1 MGKPGWAR
9 NHQGLLLLTSVLLA
23 VLAGLTFVLA
33 GGREQ
38 AAPGGTTTSAPPQTA
53 SASPTATAVPR
64 SDPVL
69 IELPK
74 IRAKSTLVPLGLNKD
89 NTLQVPP
96 VSRPM
101 QAGWF
106 SEGVSPG
113 EIGPAVIAG
122 HVDGNKQPGIFCRL
136 KEMQAGDHVV
146 ISRADGLVLT
156 FVVTRVMQV
165 DKDEF
170 PTDAVYGDT
179 SDPQLRLITCGGSF
193 DRTVR
198 SYRDNIIVFAA
209 LQQGQ

>member
-9 NHQGLLLLTSVLLA
+9 SHRGLLLLTGVLLA
-23 VLAGLTFVLA
+23 VLAGLTFVLT

-38 AAPGGTTTSAPPQTA
+38 AVPGSTTTSAPPPAA
-53 SASPTATAVPR
+53 SAPPAATALPR

-69 IELPK
+69 VEIPK
-74 IRAKSTLVPLGLNKD
+74 IRAKSTLVPLGLNQD

-101 QAGWF
+101 QAGWYA
-106 SEGVSPG
+106 EGASPG
-113 EIGPAVIAG
+113 EIGPAVIVG
-122 HVDGNKQPGIFCRL
+122 HVDGNRQPGIFYRL
-136 KEMQAGDHVV
+136 KELQAGDHVV
-146 ISRADGLVLT
+146 VSRADGRVLT

-179 SDPQLRLITCGGSF
+179 SDPQLRLITCGGGF

-198 SYRDNIIVFAA
+198 SYRDNIIAFAV
-209 LQQGQ
+209 LRQG